1 MQRRR
6 KGHGNSSVNYK
17 EQQKYR
23 REVNNEK
30 RRTPQKSAK
39 QHSVDPNE
47 YYTSPLK
54 QKQDEATKAL
64 REYEK
69 TLAKVDMQVQQY
81 HEQEGQEDIN
91 AGSSYETTKALEKH
105 RRNLERAHIT
115 CSVPLAWH
123 QPMKEKIYR
132 KVVERTRSV
141 LGFLLLGRL
150 EDDIDAIEQ
159 PVEKTVPPQSN
170 DERMRKLQEIEARH
184 LQRSEY
190 HETVLPDDLSSQRE
204 RKVKKQI
211 QNRA

>member
-1 MQRRR
+1 M
-6 KGHGNSSVNYK
+6 NYK

-39 QHSVDPNE
+39 QPSVDPNE

-81 HEQEGQEDIN
+81 HEQEGQEDKN
-91 AGSSYETTKALEKH
+91 GGSSYETTKALENH
-105 RRNLERAHIT
+105 RRNLERAHNMQRT
-115 CSVPLAWH
+115 PGMAPTNKKKYAGKSLKERDPYLA
-123 QPMKEKIYR
+123 
-132 KVVERTRSV
+132 
-141 LGFLLLGRL
+141 LLLGRL
-150 EDDIDAIEQ
+150 EDDIDAIEK
-159 PVEKTVPPQSN
+159 PVEKTVTHNQM
-170 DERMRKLQEIEARH
+170 MRGCASQEIEARH

-190 HETVLPDDLSSQRE
+190 HESVLLTT
-204 RKVKKQI
+204 
-211 QNRA
+211 

>member
-1 MQRRR
+1 MKRSDLGQKKQYYMGSKTSRNLTGGLGDDTMVEQNGRYASSSFGKENEDVGRDVYRQRRTPPVQRRR

-39 QHSVDPNE
+39 QPSVDPNE

-105 RRNLERAHIT
+105 RRNLERAHNMQRT
-115 CSVPLAWH
+115 PGMA
-123 QPMKEKIYR
+123 PTNEKKNIPESR
-132 KVVERTRSV
+132 
-141 LGFLLLGRL
+141 
-150 EDDIDAIEQ
+150 
-159 PVEKTVPPQSN
+159 
-170 DERMRKLQEIEARH
+170 
-184 LQRSEY
+184 
-190 HETVLPDDLSSQRE
+190 
-204 RKVKKQI
+204 
-211 QNRA
+211 